1 MAKANADKGYR
12 IVELQV
18 NNFLRIGAAGVTI
31 RPDGSL
37 VEITGK
43 NAAGKSS
50 VLDAI
55 WCALAGEKA
64 VPIEP
69 IHQGAE
75 KATIR
80 LDLGDISIVR
90 TFARTDAGKTTTKL
104 RVEHA
109 ELGSVAAAQTLL
121 TSLLGSLT
129 FDPLVFERAK
139 PEDQFE
145 TLKKFVAGFDFDA
158 DAKARQKDYDAR
170 TDANRRAKDFRSQA
184 AGIVVPEGV
193 PVEPV
198 DVGALIEQMANA
210 QKTNAAIAERVKKRS
225 DYAEQIATTRAE
237 AGADDIAAE
246 DAETQA
252 AALMATARLRRQDAE
267 AKRLKATLMEEK
279 LAEATKDKPI
289 PAMIVVNDLAAQIA
303 GAQKQND
310 AAKLALSKKALIDQA
325 LEQERLSAEMT
336 AAIEARDA
344 ARLKAIADSEM
355 PIEGV
360 SFGDGI
366 VLLNGHP
373 FSQASDAERLRASI
387 AIAMAMNPKLKVI
400 RIREGSRLDSDAMK
414 LVAALAED
422 RGYQV
427 WCEVVESRR
436 PTAIVIEDGGL
447 ASDHHAEAA
456 E

>member
-1 MAKANADKGYR
+1 MAKTAADKGYR

-37 VEITGK
+37 VEITGA
-43 NAAGKSS
+43 NEAGKSS
-50 VLDAI
+50 VLHAI

-80 LDLGDISIVR
+80 LDLGDIVVTR
-90 TFARTDAGKTTTKL
+90 TFTRTETGTTTTKL
-104 RVEHA
+104 KVEHA

-145 TLKKFVAGFDFDA
+145 TLKKFVIGFDFDA
-158 DAKARQKDYDAR
+158 DAAAWKKDYDAR
-170 TDANRRAKDFRSQA
+170 TDANRRAKDLRSQA
-184 AGIVVPEGV
+184 AGIVLPEGV
-193 PVEPV
+193 PPEPV
-198 DVGALIEQMANA
+198 DVQALVEQMANA
-210 QKTNAAIAERVKKRS
+210 QKTNADIAERVKKRA
-225 DYAEQIATTRAE
+225 DYADEITAKRERADALEAEVATLR
-237 AGADDIAAE
+237 
-246 DAETQA
+246 A
-252 AALMATARLRRQDAE
+252 AADAMAA
-267 AKRLKATLMEEK
+267 K
-279 LAEATKDKPI
+279 LAEAEKNKPL
-289 PAMIVVNDLAAQIA
+289 PAPIVVDDLAAQIA

-310 AAKLALSKKALIDQA
+310 AAKMAASKKAILDQA

-344 ARLKAIADSEM
+344 ARLKTIAESEM

-366 VLLNGHP
+366 VLLNGLP
-373 FSQASDAERLRASI
+373 FSQASDAVRLRTSI

-400 RIREGSRLDSDAMK
+400 RIREGSRLDSKAMGVVAEMADA
-414 LVAALAED
+414 
-422 RGYQV
+422 RGYQCWV
-427 WCEVVESRR
+427 ETVESSRAA
-436 PTAIVIEDGGL
+436 AIVIEDGGL